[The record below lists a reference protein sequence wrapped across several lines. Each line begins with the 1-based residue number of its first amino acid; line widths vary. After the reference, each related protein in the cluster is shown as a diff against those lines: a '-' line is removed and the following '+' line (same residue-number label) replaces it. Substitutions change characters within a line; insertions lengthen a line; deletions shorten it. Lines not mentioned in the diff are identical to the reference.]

1 MEEKLLVTPRIDA
14 IFKAI
19 FARNIDLLQDFLSA
33 VMEVDGDFFT
43 DIKVLNPELL
53 PEAYSDKFARLDLLV
68 ETVTG
73 EKINVE
79 MQNHD
84 ENNYKERSVFNCSKL
99 FTDGFKAGKD
109 YKALLKT
116 ICINVLQFNL
126 FESDG
131 YKSTVYPIIKETG
144 EAVTDKW
151 QIHYF
156 ETKKLPEVAATR
168 LERWLRFFTIDTK
181 EELEMVKS
189 QGDSMINKAADVTL
203 SMNADDRMR
212 EVARVRLDSWL
223 NESIARH
230 KLIQETEERASRQRS
245 FAIAKNLLSLNIP
258 LSHISQATDL
268 SLADIQNLQA
278 GLSI

>member
-33 VMEVDGDFFT
+33 VMGVESGFFT

-126 FESDG
+126 FESGG

-168 LERWLRFFTIDTK
+168 LEQWLRFFTVDTK

-189 QGDSMINKAADVTL
+189 QGDMMINKAADVTL

-223 NESIARH
+223 NEQTAKYALIKARNINIANDMFAENLPLD
-230 KLIQETEERASRQRS
+230 LISRVS
-245 FAIAKNLLSLNIP
+245 HLP
-258 LSHISQATDL
+258 LS
-268 SLADIQNLQA
+268 DIQKLQA
-278 GLSI
+278 GLPI

>member
-14 IFKAI
+14 IFKAL
-19 FARNIDLLQDFLSA
+19 FARNIDLLQDFLSV
-33 VMEVDGDFFT
+33 VMEVDSSFFA

-53 PEAYSDKFARLDLLV
+53 PESYQDKFARLDLLV

-84 ENNYKERSVFNCSKL
+84 EHNYKERSVFNCSKL
-99 FTDGFKAGKD
+99 FTEGFKAGKD

-126 FESDG
+126 FESGG
-131 YKSTVYPIIKETG
+131 YKSTVFPIIKETG

-156 ETKKLPEVAATR
+156 ETKKLPEVTVTR

-181 EELEMVKS
+181 EELLMVKS
-189 QGDSMINKAADVTL
+189 QGDTVINKAADVTIA
-203 SMNADDRMR
+203 MNADERMR
-212 EVARVRLDSWL
+212 EVARIRLDSWL
-223 NESIARH
+223 NESIAKH
-230 KLIQETEERASRQRS
+230 KLIAETEERASKQRS
-245 FAIAKNLLSLNIP
+245 YAIAKNLLSLNIP
-258 LSHISQATDL
+258 LSYISQATEL
-268 SLADIQNLQA
+268 SLTDIQKLQQ